1 MIKSIPSQY
10 TDKLEALVMK
20 ALQTGQANDDLAQEI
35 KKLGHSTDNRA
46 RLIARDQMGK
56 INGGINKK
64 CQTSMGYTA

>member
-1 MIKSIPSQY
+1 MN
-10 TDKLEALVMK
+10 
-20 ALQTGQANDDLAQEI
+20 ALQTGQTNDDLAQEI

-64 CQTSMGYTA
+64 RQTSMGYTA